1 MNKVFVTGVGMI
13 PFAKPGA
20 SAPYHVMAAEAARAA
35 LQDAGVD
42 YSEIEQ
48 AYAGYVYG
56 DSTCGQKGLYGVGMT
71 GIPIVNVNN
80 NCSTGSTALFLAR
93 QAIASGAADCVLVL
107 GFEQMSPGALG
118 SVFTDRPAPFDDFDA
133 VTDRLVGKPEIPLA
147 LRYFG
152 GAGLAHM
159 EKYGTPLEAFA
170 QIRAKASRHAVNNPL
185 ALFRKEVTTQDVLD
199 APMIW
204 PGVMTRLM
212 ACPPTCGAAAAVL
225 VSEEFAKKRGLR
237 ADVYIAAQ
245 AMTTDRASTFDANDM
260 MRLVGYEMSREAA
273 AKVYEQSGIGPDD
286 LDVVELHDCFAH
298 NELITYEALGLCP
311 EGGADKFIRDGD
323 NTYGGKVVTNPS
335 GGLLSKGHPL
345 GATGLAQCF
354 ELTQQLRGSAG
365 ARQVANARTALQ
377 HNLGLGGACVVTL
390 YRATSGQ
397 AA

>member
-1 MNKVFVTGVGMI
+1 MSRNVFVTGVGMI

-20 SAPYHVMAAEAARAA
+20 SAPYDQMGA
-35 LQDAGVD
+35 LAVRQALDDAGLAYD
-42 YSEIEQ
+42 DIEQ

-56 DSTCGQKGLYGVGMT
+56 DSTSGQKALYRVGMS

-93 QAIASGAADCVLVL
+93 QAIASGAAECVLVL

-118 SVFTDRPAPFDDFDA
+118 SVFGDRPSPFEPFDA
-133 VTDRLVGKPEIPLA
+133 VTDELVGMPAIPLA

-159 EKYGTPLEAFA
+159 KKYGTPLEAFA
-170 QIRAKASRHAVNNPL
+170 SIRAKASRHAVNNPL
-185 ALFRKEVTTQDVLD
+185 ALFRKEVSTRDVLD
-199 APMIW
+199 APVIW

-225 VSEEFAKKRGLR
+225 VSEDFANKRGLK

-245 AMTTDRASTFDANDM
+245 AMTTDRPDTFDSGDM
-260 MRLVGYEMSREAA
+260 MRLVGYDMSRAAA
-273 AKVYEQSGIGPDD
+273 AKVYAQAGIGPED

-311 EGGADKFIRDGD
+311 EGGAARFIGDGD

-345 GATGLAQCF
+345 GATGLAQCY
-354 ELTQQLRGSAG
+354 ELTHQLRGSAG
-365 ARQVANARTALQ
+365 ARQVAGARVALQ
-377 HNLGLGGACVVTL
+377 HNLGLGGACVVTM
-390 YRATSGQ
+390 YRA
-397 AA
+397 A